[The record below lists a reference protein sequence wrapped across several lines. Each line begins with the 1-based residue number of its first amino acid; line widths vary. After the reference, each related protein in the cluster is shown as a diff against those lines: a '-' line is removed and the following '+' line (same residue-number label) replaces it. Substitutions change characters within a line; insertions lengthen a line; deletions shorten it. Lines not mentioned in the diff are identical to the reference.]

1 MTLMRYVFCHM
12 KELTNQFL
20 REILPKFKEYV
31 YFHLDLI
38 KEETMVGE

>member
-12 KELTNQFL
+12 NEL
-20 REILPKFKEYV
+20 LPKFKEYV